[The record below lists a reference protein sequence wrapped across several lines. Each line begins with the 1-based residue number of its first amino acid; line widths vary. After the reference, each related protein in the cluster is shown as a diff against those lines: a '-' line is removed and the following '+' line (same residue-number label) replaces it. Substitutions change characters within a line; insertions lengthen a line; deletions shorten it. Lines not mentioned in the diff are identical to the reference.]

1 MLIQTSAVCK
11 YVKYKKH
18 KFELTQVKIWFNLY
32 KPSQDMRKNQ
42 EYNLNPILNF
52 KSSVFFSAYF
62 IFSFN

>member
-1 MLIQTSAVCK
+1 MLIQTSAVYK

-42 EYNLNPILNF
+42 EYNLNLILNF